1 MKYDIAI
8 IGGGPAGLMA
18 AGRAGELGARVIL
31 LEKNNRPGIKL
42 LASGGTRC
50 NITNASD
57 NPRAMAAKYGKNGK
71 FLLSALHRF
80 GPEAVMDFFERRGV
94 KLKTERAGRV
104 FPVSD
109 RSQDVLDALWKYVR
123 HPNIEFRTGAPVRE
137 VITEE
142 GAVKKVILES
152 GETVEAFQYI
162 IATGGVSYPA
172 TGSSGDGLAWLGSM
186 GHQIVKPLPGLTP
199 IILNDAIVAE
209 LAGLSLHD
217 IEVTAFEGKKRID
230 SRLGDII
237 FTGNGMSGPAIHDL
251 SKAVSQALPAEITIS
266 VDLFP
271 ALEQFRFDHRLQSDF
286 QANNNKQFKNS
297 LVTLLPPKIAPVIIR
312 LSGIDPEKRVNQVT
326 REERL
331 RLIELLKGM
340 RFAVAGVAGFDR
352 AIITVGGIALA
363 EVVPKTMK
371 STIVD
376 NLFLAGEILDL
387 DGPTGGYNLQMCWST
402 GFLAGEN
409 AALAAG
415 KKIGS

>member
-1 MKYDIAI
+1 MKYDVAI

-42 LASGGTRC
+42 LSSGGTRC
-50 NITNASD
+50 NITNTSD
-57 NPRAMAAKYGKNGK
+57 SPRAMTAKYGKNGK
-71 FLLSALHRF
+71 FLFSALHRF
-80 GPEAVMDFFERRGV
+80 GPEAVMAFFERRGV
-94 KLKTERAGRV
+94 KLKTERGGRV

-109 RSQDVLDALWKYVR
+109 RSQDVLDALWKYDR
-123 HPNIEFRTGAPVRE
+123 QPNVEIKTGSPVRE
-137 VITEE
+137 VIAEAGLMT
-142 GAVKKVILES
+142 KVVLDS
-152 GETVEAFQYI
+152 GETIEADQFV
-162 IATGGVSYPA
+162 IATGGKSYPA
-172 TGSSGDGLAWLGSM
+172 TGSSGDGFAWFGSL
-186 GHQIVKPLPGLTP
+186 GHQVIQPLPGLSP
-199 IILNDAIVAE
+199 VILKDAIVAE

-217 IEVTAFEGKKRID
+217 IEVTAYAGKKRID
-230 SRLGDII
+230 SRFGDAI

-251 SKAVSQALPAEITIS
+251 SKAISQALPAEITLS

-286 QANNNKQFKNS
+286 QINNNKQFKNS
-297 LVTLLPPKIAPVIIR
+297 LMALLPPKIVPVIIE

-331 RLIELLKGM
+331 HLIELLKGM
-340 RFAVAGVAGFDR
+340 RFAVAGVADFDK
-352 AIITVGGIALA
+352 AIVTVGGVTLT

-387 DGPTGGYNLQMCWST
+387 DGPTGGYNLQVCWST
-402 GFLAGEN
+402 GFVAGEN

-415 KKIGS
+415 KKI